1 MVTDLFLFHSV
12 FQSTKTDGHYYLFQC
27 QNVISFE
34 FPNPWLSN
42 VHWPFPGFTLCTSL
56 CVWPKPRVQRQKD
69 SLRRYYSFNL
79 TNVKPNDSSTGLL
92 AQNYVWPQWPLWTH
106 SFWFH
111 YVCVAWAV
119 PRYCSFLK
127 CQPLS
132 NCPFHG
138 ANFAQSD
145 TLQCIVQIVQCIV
158 QTTWCSKTKVTW
170 NEKTSFSFTIVS
182 RHG

>member
-1 MVTDLFLFHSV
+1 MPRILNVQPSIKYLQCRDFVRLAQTWKCQIVISKTVSTMMCIVHGHWPFLVSFCVPEYEDWWALLLVSLN
-12 FQSTKTDGHYYLFQC
+12 KC

-56 CVWPKPRVQRQKD
+56 CVWPKPRVQRQKE

-92 AQNYVWPQWPLWTH
+92 AQNYVWPQWPCWTYLL
-106 SFWFH
+106 WFH
-111 YVCVAWAV
+111 SVCVVWAV

-127 CQPLS
+127 CQP
-132 NCPFHG
+132 
-138 ANFAQSD
+138 
-145 TLQCIVQIVQCIV
+145 
-158 QTTWCSKTKVTW
+158 
-170 NEKTSFSFTIVS
+170 
-182 RHG
+182 